1 MPEQK
6 LADEAVRQ
14 IGTNAIPTLLRM
26 ARARD
31 SALTLKLI
39 GLARKQHWIKINHT
53 SASVRNIEAV
63 YGFRQLGA
71 DGKDAVPA
79 LIEICEQNLSR
90 TSQETIPA
98 ALGYIGP
105 AAKQAIPVLL
115 RCATNTNPV
124 VRGNAIY
131 ALGQIHGDPELVLPV
146 LIRSLHDSDHGVRG
160 DAAFAVGAFGARQAV
175 PTLLELLKDELESTR
190 EEAAEAL
197 KKIDPAAAANGD
209 VK

>member
-1 MPEQK
+1 
-6 LADEAVRQ
+6 
-14 IGTNAIPTLLRM
+14 M

-71 DGKDAVPA
+71 DAKDAVPA

-90 TSQETIPA
+90 TSQETTPA

-105 AAKQAIPVLL
+105 AAAKAIPVLL
-115 RCATNTNPV
+115 RCATNSNPMI
-124 VRGNAIY
+124 RGNAIY
-131 ALGQIHGDPELVLPV
+131 ALGQIHGEPELVLPF
-146 LIRSLHDSDHGVRG
+146 LIKSLHDFDHGVRG

-175 PTLLELLKDELESTR
+175 PALLELLKDELEWTR
-190 EEAAEAL
+190 EQATEAL
-197 KKIDPAAAANGD
+197 KKIDPAAAAKAGM
-209 VK
+209 K